1 MTRSIIAAAAVTSLL
16 SLAACET
23 TGGAG
28 STGTQAQAVTA
39 ANAPDEDVY
48 QCEEDSPTGS
58 HMRAKACRSRAQKK
72 AEKRD
77 AEQFLHKPAQGPT
90 PQ

>member
-1 MTRSIIAAAAVTSLL
+1 MTRAILAALLL
-16 SLAACET
+16 SLLPLVACET

-28 STGTQAQAVTA
+28 STGTQPVTA

-58 HMRAKACRSRAQKK
+58 HMRAKNCRSRAQKK
-72 AEKRD
+72 EEKRSAD
-77 AEQFLHKPAQGPT
+77 QTLLKPQQRPG
-90 PQ
+90 QQ